1 MKIRHKVY
9 TLAIAF
15 SASVWIIDAF
25 LDFFFF
31 YEKTLW
37 DVLILDIP
45 EHELYIRLMITAFFI
60 IFAEIS
66 YHILKKQQELKEHF
80 HITLKSIGDAVIST
94 DSYGRINDM
103 NKVAENITGWDHEE
117 AKGEYLNKVF
127 HIINTHTREPADNPA
142 DKVFKDGHIVG
153 LANHTSLISKNGDE
167 YQIAD
172 SASPIKNKNGRIEGV
187 VLVFSDVSEKYK
199 RQEALKASE
208 AKFRS
213 IIDNAPDGIFISDE
227 NGKYLEINQAACD
240 ITGYSQEE
248 LLKMSI
254 PDLLQK
260 TEVEK
265 GLEHFKEVMDTGSS
279 RGEVGFLTKTGENRF
294 CQVAAVKLTKN
305 RILGFV
311 KDVTERRE
319 AEEKLR
325 INDSRYRK
333 AQHIGRVGNWEYN
346 LTTSTFWGSGEAKRI
361 YGFDLDSKHFTTEE
375 VEKCIPDREKVH
387 QALIDLIEREKPYDL
402 EFEIITK
409 DKGESR
415 IIHSIAVLEKD
426 SKGNPEKVSGVVHD
440 ITSRKQAEETLQ
452 LKDKMLSQA
461 QSIASVGS
469 WTLNVET
476 NELTWSD
483 ETYRI
488 FGLKEQE
495 FSPNYKAFLDIV
507 HPDDRDMVNATYT
520 NSVKELAEG
529 YKIEHRIIR
538 QDNGEIRHVYEK
550 CHHERN
556 ETGSI
561 IRSVGMVQDITEKKK
576 AEQKLIDAL
585 EKARE
590 SDRLKS
596 AFLANMSHEIRTPMN
611 GILGFSELLKN
622 PKLSGKEK
630 EKYIQIIENSGK
642 RMLDTINDIVD
653 ISKIEAG
660 QIDVVKSE
668 VPVNK
673 ILEEQYHFFQREAKA
688 KGLKLIY
695 EPSLPDNDSHIITDR
710 RKLEGV
716 LTNLIKNA
724 IKYTETGKI
733 TIGCSKSEN
742 ENKEFLEFYVK
753 DTGIGIPPHRT
764 EAIFNRFEQADVEDT
779 NVFEGSGLG
788 LAISK
793 SYVEMLDGRIGV
805 TSKESYGSTF
815 TFSIPY
821 TKQQIKKTSTEGNPK
836 NEQQQSMNNL
846 SVMIAEDDKTSKM
859 FFNAILE
866 DTVDKIIYTT
876 SGKETINKCRE
887 NPDTDII
894 LMDIKM
900 PDINGYDATREIRK
914 FNQDVIII
922 AQTAYGLSG
931 DKEKAL
937 EAGCNEYISK
947 PINKELLFEKIKLCL
962 KKKSI

>member
-1 MKIRHKVY
+1 MKVRHKVY

-15 SASVWIIDAF
+15 IALVWIIDA
-25 LDFFFF
+25 LIDFFFF

-37 DVLILDIP
+37 DVLILDVP
-45 EHELYIRLMITAFFI
+45 EHELYIRLLITACFI

-66 YHILKKQQELKEHF
+66 YQLLKKQQELKEHF

-94 DSYGRINDM
+94 DSHGRINDM
-103 NKVAENITGWDHEE
+103 NKVAESITGWNLEE

-127 HIINTHTREPADNPA
+127 HIINTHTREPAENPA

-187 VLVFSDVSEKYK
+187 VLVFSDVSEKYR

-227 NGKYLEINQAACD
+227 NGKYLDVNQAACD

-254 PDLLQK
+254 PDLMQK

-265 GLEHFKEVMDTGSS
+265 GLQHFKKVMDTGSS

-294 CQVAAVKLTKN
+294 FQVAAVKLAKD

-333 AQHIGRVGNWEYN
+333 AQKIGRVGNWEYDIK
-346 LTTSTFWGSGEAKRI
+346 TSYFWGSEEAKRI
-361 YGFDLDSKHFTTEE
+361 YGFDIDDKNFTTEE
-375 VEKCIPDREKVH
+375 VEKCIPDRENVH
-387 QALIDLIEREKPYDL
+387 QALVDMVEKEKAYDQ

-415 IIHSIAVLEKD
+415 FIHSIAVLEKD
-426 SKGNPEKVSGVVHD
+426 SKGNPEKVSGVIHD
-440 ITSRKQAEETLQ
+440 ITERKRAEEALR
-452 LKDKMLSQA
+452 LKEEMLSQV
-461 QSIASVGS
+461 QDIASLGS
-469 WTLNVET
+469 WILDVKT
-476 NELTWSD
+476 NDLSWSD

-495 FSPNYKAFLDIV
+495 FPANYKAFLDAV
-507 HPDDRDMVNATYT
+507 HPDDRDMVDAAYT
-520 NSVKELAEG
+520 NSVEEFADG
-529 YKIEHRIIR
+529 YEIEHRVIR
-538 QDNGEIRHVYEK
+538 KDNGEIRHVYEK
-550 CHHERN
+550 CYHERN

-561 IRSVGMVQDITEKKK
+561 IRSVGMVQDITERKQ
-576 AEQKLIDAL
+576 AEEKLIEAL
-585 EKARE
+585 EKAQE

-611 GILGFSELLKN
+611 GILGFTELLKN
-622 PKLSGKEK
+622 PKLSGQEK
-630 EKYIQIIENSGK
+630 EKYIQIIERSGK

-660 QIDVVKSE
+660 QVEVVKSE

-673 ILEEQYHFFQREAKA
+673 ILEEQYSFFQQEAKS
-688 KGLKLIY
+688 KGLELIY
-695 EPSLPDNDSHIITDR
+695 ESSIPDIEAHIITDR
-710 RKLEGV
+710 RKLQGI

-724 IKYTETGKI
+724 IKYTEKGKI
-733 TIGCSKSEN
+733 IIGCTKSEN
-742 ENKEFLEFYVK
+742 GDKEFLNFYIK
-753 DTGIGIPPHRT
+753 DTGIGIPPHRID
-764 EAIFNRFEQADVEDT
+764 AVFNRFEQADIEDT

-793 SYVEMLDGRIGV
+793 SYVEMLGGHISV
-805 TSKESYGSTF
+805 TSKEGYGSTF

-821 TKQQIKKTSTEGNPK
+821 TKKHSKKTSTKEGPK
-836 NEQQQSMNNL
+836 KGQQQSMSNL

-859 FFNAILE
+859 FFDAVLRNKVE
-866 DTVDKIIYTT
+866 KIVYTN

-937 EAGCNEYISK
+937 EAGCD
-947 PINKELLFEKIKLCL
+947 
-962 KKKSI
+962 